1 MAVSSVRELARR
13 AEQEVGQAA
22 VMTRRWVAVL
32 SDDTLSSPTAE
43 TAVLDSTSGRTWGA
57 AHPTFSSYGLRKITM
72 EEGYEGSPYHVLVTG
87 EYSIIR
93 DEEKLAPADRTAQWS
108 FESSSAEVP
117 ALYYYDGSGNGTT
130 RPLTNS
136 AYDYFPGLMTV
147 EGIVVIKVAKN
158 FSSFP
163 SSWIG
168 AQNFVNDGTYLGC
181 ATHSIRVAG
190 VPIKYT
196 YEEWGGLVV
205 KYWAA
210 EAELHYRQ
218 SGHNLQLP
226 DIGFNFIAD
235 GQKRRAMVFD
245 FENGEWVASS
255 NPVGL
260 NGSGAQT
267 GGAPAILV
275 RRVCPETNFQTLFGN
290 PPT

>member
-1 MAVSSVRELARR
+1 MSVSSVRELARK

-32 SDDTLSSPTAE
+32 SDDTLSLPTAE
-43 TAVLDSTSGRTWGA
+43 PDVVAATSGSTWGA
-57 AHPTFSSYGLRKITM
+57 AHPTFSSYGLRKITL
-72 EEGYEGSPYHVLVTG
+72 EEGFEGSPYHVLVTG

-93 DEEKLAPADRTAQWS
+93 DEEKIAPADRASQWS
-108 FESSSAEVP
+108 FESSAAEVP

-136 AYDYFPGLMTV
+136 AYDYFPGLTTV

-158 FSSFP
+158 FATFP
-163 SSWIG
+163 SSWIQ
-168 AQNFVNDGTYLGC
+168 AQNFVNNATYLGVGQH
-181 ATHSIRVAG
+181 TIRVAG

-196 YEEWGGLVV
+196 YEEWGGAIV

-226 DIGFNFIAD
+226 DIGFNFIGG

-267 GGAPAILV
+267 GGAPAILT
-275 RRVCPETNFQTLFGN
+275 RRVCPETNFQTLFGT